1 MQPIILQI
9 QNLWVE
15 SLIFPASIYTLDVG
29 KDMHLNIARK
39 IKNKNNNNN
48 NNDAAL
54 PDHLALD
61 QFISSV
67 WEINMN

>member
-1 MQPIILQI
+1 
-9 QNLWVE
+9 VE
-15 SLIFPASIYTLDVG
+15 SLIFPAAIYILGVV
-29 KDMHLNIARK
+29 KDMHLSIPGK
-39 IKNKNNNNN
+39 IKSRINN